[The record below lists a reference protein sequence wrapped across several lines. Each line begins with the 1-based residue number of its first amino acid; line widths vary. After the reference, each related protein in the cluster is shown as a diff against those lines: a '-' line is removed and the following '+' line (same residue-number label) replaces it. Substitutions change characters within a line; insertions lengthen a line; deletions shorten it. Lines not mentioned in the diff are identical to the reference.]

1 MAHTLKLLAEKYSQV
16 TENLNGPSENISYV
30 VNVDNTVC
38 PMDGNEISQIV
49 DKHGVKM
56 EWLGAAKGGN
66 VWEDERTAHYKFKVT
81 GPTGSI
87 DSLVSELSEVD
98 GIEFTL
104 SGWVR
109 EGANGKF
116 ISGSV
121 AIAEAKGEARS
132 KPAVEGADEDV
143 PF

>member
-1 MAHTLKLLAEKYSQV
+1 MAQY
-16 TENLNGPSENISYV
+16 
-30 VNVDNTVC
+30 DNT
-38 PMDGNEISQIV
+38 NTFTLNKN
-49 DKHGVKM
+49 DKGDNPRRPDYRGK
-56 EWLGAAKGGN
+56 LN
-66 VWEDERTAHYKFKVT
+66 
-81 GPTGSI
+81 
-87 DSLVSELSEVD
+87 VD

-121 AIAEAKGEARS
+121 TIVEAKQEERA

>member
-1 MAHTLKLLAEKYSQV
+1 MAQY
-16 TENLNGPSENISYV
+16 
-30 VNVDNTVC
+30 DNT
-38 PMDGNEISQIV
+38 NTFTLNKN
-49 DKHGVKM
+49 DKGDNPRRPDYR
-56 EWLGAAKGGN
+56 G
-66 VWEDERTAHYKFKVT
+66 
-81 GPTGSI
+81 
-87 DSLVSELSEVD
+87 ELNVD
-98 GIEFTL
+98 GIEFNL

-121 AIAEAKGEARS
+121 SIVKAKSEVRS

>member
-1 MAHTLKLLAEKYSQV
+1 MAEYNNTNTFTLNKNDKGDNHKRPDYRGKL
-16 TENLNGPSENISYV
+16 N
-30 VNVDNTVC
+30 
-38 PMDGNEISQIV
+38 
-49 DKHGVKM
+49 
-56 EWLGAAKGGN
+56 
-66 VWEDERTAHYKFKVT
+66 
-81 GPTGSI
+81 
-87 DSLVSELSEVD
+87 VD

-116 ISGSV
+116 ISGAV
-121 AIAEAKGEARS
+121 AMVATDERL